1 MEIFR
6 LSDDLGE
13 LGRKCDPRV
22 AGVMKITDIRAA
34 VRDEN
39 RVNIFIDNEYS
50 FSLDI
55 SQVVELKIKVG
66 REISEEE
73 LTEFRKASE
82 FGKLYQRALEWVL
95 IRPRSIKETQDYLR
109 GRREKRRADN
119 LVRARN
125 RAKADELKR
134 AGDREM
140 LRKMRERKTPMA
152 ELPEIDEASTKLVME
167 RLLDRG
173 YLDDRKFAEYY
184 VENRFVK
191 KGVSRKRL
199 EMELL
204 KKGVSRGVIEEVLAE
219 SPRNEKEEIA
229 KIVAKKRA
237 RYDNQKLLAYLVRQ
251 GFSYDA
257 AKDAILAVDELPD

>member
-1 MEIFR
+1 MVALNILTLNDFEAV
-6 LSDDLGE
+6 
-13 LGRKCDPRV
+13 RKK
-22 AGVMKITDIRAA
+22 KITDIRAA
-34 VRDEN
+34 ARDEN
-39 RVNIFIDNEYS
+39 RVNIFVDNEYS

-95 IRPRSIKETQDYLR
+95 IRPRSVREAKDYFR
-109 GRREKRRADN
+109 KRQEKRRVDN
-119 LVRARN
+119 LARARN
-125 RAKADELKR
+125 RARFDELRR
-134 AGDREM
+134 AKDKEGLSRLKE
-140 LRKMRERKTPMA
+140 LKFPTK
-152 ELPEIDEASTKLVME
+152 ELPEISDELVGLVVE
-167 RLLDRG
+167 RLTDRG

-237 RYDNQKLLAYLVRQ
+237 KYDDQKLLAYLVRQ
-251 GFSYDA
+251 GFSYDEA
-257 AKDAILAVDELPD
+257 